1 MKDTCLLVLMIGCAV
16 LTHGRAYA
24 NAVGPTSQQTSPESL
39 SDHSQDGELAPQTH
53 AQNHQNERN
62 LAREPG
68 DHGHGSAG
76 NHPRSGAG
84 LPRANRPTQFPNR
97 RERFPSGIAMNLR
110 NSGSNKSGGAA
121 KGGLIRQGQAN
132 GTQSLRTPDVV
143 RPRAPSLN
151 NVRHRGANPAVIG
164 GAANSD
170 ARDSGAINGT
180 RVHRKP

>member
-1 MKDTCLLVLMIGCAV
+1 
-16 LTHGRAYA
+16 
-24 NAVGPTSQQTSPESL
+24 
-39 SDHSQDGELAPQTH
+39 
-53 AQNHQNERN
+53 
-62 LAREPG
+62 
-68 DHGHGSAG
+68 
-76 NHPRSGAG
+76 
-84 LPRANRPTQFPNR
+84 
-97 RERFPSGIAMNLR
+97 MNLR

-132 GTQSLRTPDVV
+132 GTQSLRPPDVV